1 MSTKVSSNRLL
12 NDRVHRLYLH
22 YLFPTLIAMAS
33 NSLYCLADVFFISK
47 GAGSTG
53 LAALNIAMPLF
64 TLYSAIGLTFGVGG
78 ATIMSIAEGTGHMQE
93 RNQAFTCSVLG
104 MSVIGLFI
112 AVFGTIF
119 AQPFAYMLGS
129 SQELLPHV
137 MEYMRPINACAMFFV
152 INYAGSILLR
162 NDHAPKLAMQATL
175 CGNITNI
182 ILDYLLVMVFGMGLF
197 GASIA
202 TALSAVLSLLFML
215 PHFFFKQNTVHF
227 CKDIFSIEVW
237 KRMLMNGAGSGVLEI
252 SAGSVVLI
260 FNYVI
265 VQEADQLFLA
275 AYAIVTNI
283 AYVTKGLLNGFA
295 QAAQPII
302 STNYGARQK
311 KRTQQAFHISLIAS
325 SLFALLL
332 YVLFLLFPNTVAA
345 IFSDGDMQLI
355 ASAGDG
361 IRFYFTSLF
370 FTAIITMILYY
381 LQAIECS
388 RAATILALLKGF
400 VFVIISLFIMVHLFG
415 MNGIWFTITLAEGL
429 AVLSGFWLL
438 KKL

>member
-1 MSTKVSSNRLL
+1 
-12 NDRVHRLYLH
+12 
-22 YLFPTLIAMAS
+22 
-33 NSLYCLADVFFISK
+33 
-47 GAGSTG
+47 
-53 LAALNIAMPLF
+53 
-64 TLYSAIGLTFGVGG
+64 
-78 ATIMSIAEGTGHMQE
+78 
-93 RNQAFTCSVLG
+93 
-104 MSVIGLFI
+104 
-112 AVFGTIF
+112 
-119 AQPFAYMLGS
+119 
-129 SQELLPHV
+129 

-227 CKDIFSIEVW
+227 CKNIFSIEVW

-332 YVLFLLFPNTVAA
+332 YILFLLFPNTVAA

-370 FTAIITMILYY
+370 FTVHHHHDSILF
-381 LQAIECS
+381 AS
-388 RAATILALLKGF
+388 
-400 VFVIISLFIMVHLFG
+400 H
-415 MNGIWFTITLAEGL
+415 
-429 AVLSGFWLL
+429 
-438 KKL
+438 

>member
-227 CKDIFSIEVW
+227 CKNIFSIEVW

-265 VQEADQLFLA
+265 VQ
-275 AYAIVTNI
+275 VTNI

-332 YVLFLLFPNTVAA
+332 YILFLLFPNTVAA

>member
-227 CKDIFSIEVW
+227 CKNIFSIEVW

-332 YVLFLLFPNTVAA
+332 YILFLLFPNTVAA

-400 VFVIISLFIMVHLFG
+400 VLSLIH
-415 MNGIWFTITLAEGL
+415 I
-429 AVLSGFWLL
+429 
-438 KKL
+438 

>member
-215 PHFFFKQNTVHF
+215 PHFSLSKIRCTFV
-227 CKDIFSIEVW
+227 
-237 KRMLMNGAGSGVLEI
+237 RI
-252 SAGSVVLI
+252 S
-260 FNYVI
+260 
-265 VQEADQLFLA
+265 
-275 AYAIVTNI
+275 
-283 AYVTKGLLNGFA
+283 
-295 QAAQPII
+295 
-302 STNYGARQK
+302 
-311 KRTQQAFHISLIAS
+311 
-325 SLFALLL
+325 
-332 YVLFLLFPNTVAA
+332 FLLKYGNV
-345 IFSDGDMQLI
+345 
-355 ASAGDG
+355 
-361 IRFYFTSLF
+361 
-370 FTAIITMILYY
+370 
-381 LQAIECS
+381 C
-388 RAATILALLKGF
+388 
-400 VFVIISLFIMVHLFG
+400 
-415 MNGIWFTITLAEGL
+415 
-429 AVLSGFWLL
+429 
-438 KKL
+438 

>member
-1 MSTKVSSNRLL
+1 
-12 NDRVHRLYLH
+12 
-22 YLFPTLIAMAS
+22 
-33 NSLYCLADVFFISK
+33 
-47 GAGSTG
+47 
-53 LAALNIAMPLF
+53 
-64 TLYSAIGLTFGVGG
+64 
-78 ATIMSIAEGTGHMQE
+78 MSIAEGTGHMQE

-227 CKDIFSIEVW
+227 CKNIFSIEVW

-332 YVLFLLFPNTVAA
+332 YILFLLFPNTVAA

-400 VFVIISLFIMVHLFG
+400 VFLIISLFIMVHLFG

>member
-129 SQELLPHV
+129 S
-137 MEYMRPINACAMFFV
+137 AMFFV

-332 YVLFLLFPNTVAA
+332 YILFLLFPNTVAA